1 MMYSSTRQTART
13 WAAWLLLCLASACCN
28 LGAQAGTVLERVQAS
43 GKLKVCIW
51 PAYQGISWRDPRSG
65 QLSGLDIDLARGLA
79 ADLRLTLQFVDS
91 SFPSLVQDLLN
102 DRCDVAMFGIA
113 MLRQRMEKLQFSTPY
128 LQSDIYAISTRT
140 SRVVRQ
146 WSDIDQPGVLVGV
159 QAGTFMEPVMQQ
171 RLRYARLVSI
181 ELPRTRERELHA
193 GRVDVFMT
201 DYPYGRTLIDS
212 TDWALLLT
220 PPEPFYPMPYAHA
233 SKPGDLQW
241 QAVLNTFVARIQQD
255 GRLDTAA
262 RRHGLLDIVV
272 RK

>member
-1 MMYSSTRQTART
+1 MTWHSVRIGITR
-13 WAAWLLLCLASACCN
+13 LLLCLVSAWSSQ
-28 LGAQAGTVLERVQAS
+28 GAHAGEVLERVQAS
-43 GKLKVCIW
+43 GELKVCVW

-79 ADLRLTLQFVDS
+79 SDLRLTLQFINS
-91 SFPSLVQDLLN
+91 SFPSLIQDLLD

-113 MLRQRMEKLQFSTPY
+113 MLRQRMDKLLFATPY

-171 RLRYARLVSI
+171 RLRYARLVSV
-181 ELPRTRERELHA
+181 ELPRTRERELFA

-201 DYPYGRTLIDS
+201 DYPYGRTLTDN
-212 TDWALLLT
+212 TDWALLLA
-220 PPEPFYPMPYAHA
+220 PPEPFHQLPYAHA
-233 SKPGDLQW
+233 SKLGDLEW
-241 QAVLNTFVARIQQD
+241 QAVLNAFVARIQQD
-255 GRLDTAA
+255 GRLYAAA
-262 RRHGLLDIVV
+262 RRYGLQDMVV
-272 RK
+272 HR

>member
-1 MMYSSTRQTART
+1 MQSTPVSRVGLPLVRPGART
-13 WAAWLLLCLASACCN
+13 ANQGVRMPKKLL
-28 LGAQAGTVLERVQAS
+28 
-43 GKLKVCIW
+43 
-51 PAYQGISWRDPRSG
+51 PRE
-65 QLSGLDIDLARGLA
+65 
-79 ADLRLTLQFVDS
+79 V
-91 SFPSLVQDLLN
+91 
-102 DRCDVAMFGIA
+102 
-113 MLRQRMEKLQFSTPY
+113 LRQRMEKLQFSTPY